1 MSWTSRFS
9 KEAVK
14 QLRQLPRDRREQLV
28 QAIEEM
34 EEDPLRGDV
43 RPVKSGRF
51 RCALRKR
58 VGRYRIIFSLDP
70 AKRLIEIAVILIR
83 DEKTYR

>member
-1 MSWTSRFS
+1 MSWTSRLS
-9 KEAVK
+9 KEAAK
-14 QLRQLPRDRREQLV
+14 QFRRLPRDRQEQLA

-43 RPVKSGRF
+43 RPLKSGRF
-51 RCALRKR
+51 RGALRKR

-70 AKRLIEIAVILIR
+70 EKRLIEIASILTR
-83 DEKTYR
+83 SEKTYR